1 LLTQM
6 GTSIGQVYADPRDY
20 NQDNYYSRDQGLKN
34 SHWQGKLA
42 EPLGLADKPV
52 ALEEMNLLLD
62 GKNLQGEPLRQHQ
75 AGKSLKG
82 LDITNSHPK
91 SWSLAVLVEK
101 NEQLHSAAREAN
113 TETLTFIENHLVHSR
128 QRKGGKEKV
137 QTGNALFFT
146 VEHDDSRSKDPQL
159 HYHNGLVNFT
169 QCPDGKY
176 RALDGR
182 QLLNRENKQLIGLW
196 HNNCLAYKAHQL
208 GHATVWDTKGNFE
221 LVRYNGPTLR
231 FFSQRSN
238 EIEAELAAQGLNRD
252 TAHKEKKDRIAHQL
266 RKEKTRDIIP
276 EKKLERVSGWQADLD
291 RLCPVAERIVP
302 DRVALERAYQAPHHP
317 GSTAELLDRSALS
330 LSQHRVAFSELQLL
344 KQALLQNQG
353 QYHPQSILAAIEQ
366 AKRQALIQT
375 NDGRLMRPQAVHRD
389 LDILSLARR
398 QQQQFTAI
406 ATVERCQAAIEN
418 HALNQGQSDALKML
432 VTTRDGVVC
441 VQGDAGVGKSRTLG
455 AFREIAEAQGDQL
468 RGLAPSAAAELELAN
483 KAGFQQHSTLDR
495 YLLESCNQLPRGEIL
510 VVDEAGMIG
519 SHKMQCLL
527 EKALQLDNRVIL
539 TGDVKQLGSIEAGNP
554 FLMMQQRGIATE
566 QIWENKR
573 QQHEGLKHV
582 ANLMAS
588 GQMAEA
594 IDQLDHMGAIQE
606 IEDSQERLRQAADM
620 YLSSPVDKSTLLIC
634 LTNAERQEL
643 TERIRQGLL
652 ERGDLKQESTSIS
665 TLVRKD
671 KNWDNFRSRQ
681 AASYEVGD
689 LLRFRREYAQ
699 FLKGE
704 NYQVVGTHSSPAQ
717 QSLTLK
723 DRQGN
728 LYELNLATCKER
740 DCYQSRQ
747 LEIRPG
753 EQMRFTQNNRQ
764 ADQFNG
770 LRFTVEKVNTDGTI
784 SIQTPKGTQTLTP
797 KDLAHSDYRYAS
809 TVHNAQGADAER
821 TIWLTGS
828 MLDQELTYVAGTR
841 AKHEFVVL
849 TENIDNLREAAGLSN
864 AKENAIDLMPQRSRQ
879 QQTAAQMPEQPIQQL
894 QPNPQYQEQPQME
907 EPRPRRSYQEIFADF
922 RSEAGLPKRPFL
934 AEQQP
939 IQKITTDNQQTVSQS
954 PQEQQQPQTLVE
966 QPHQSQPQ
974 TSAQN
979 QQTKPVQKPIPRHQQ
994 EPKSVPTQTQSTLEQ
1009 QQEFGRLVYSTTQS
1023 FGKEIGQGQRQLKLP
1038 NGEILEAR
1046 FPQYSVSVKKDG
1058 QVIFQAQHQK
1068 PQANSMSVEQ
1078 MQVCKQ
1084 QLQAINQGKSTQART
1099 QKISNSQSQGN
1110 SIGR

>member
-1 LLTQM
+1 M
-6 GTSIGQVYADPRDY
+6 GTSIGEVYADPRDY
-20 NQDNYYSRDQGLKN
+20 NQDNYYSRDEGLKK
-34 SHWQGKLA
+34 SQWQGKLA
-42 EPLGLADKPV
+42 EPLGLADKPI
-52 ALEEMNLLLD
+52 ALEDMNLLLD

-75 AGKSLKG
+75 SGKSLKG

-101 NEQLHSAAREAN
+101 NEHLHLAAREAN
-113 TETLTFIENHLVHSR
+113 TETLTFIEDHLVHSR
-128 QRKGGKEKV
+128 QGKGGKEKV

-159 HYHNGLVNFT
+159 HYHNGLLNFT

-176 RALDGR
+176 RTLDGR

-208 GHATVWDTKGNFE
+208 GHMTVWDTKGNFD
-221 LVRYNGPTLR
+221 LVRYNEPTLK

-252 TAHKEKKDRIAHQL
+252 SAHKEKKDRIAHQL
-266 RKEKTRDIIP
+266 RKEKTRDITP
-276 EKKLERVSGWQADLD
+276 EKKLERVSGWQANLD
-291 RLCPVAERIVP
+291 RLCPVAERIAP

-317 GSTAELLDRSALS
+317 GSTAELLDRAALN

-353 QYHPQSILAAIEQ
+353 QYHPQQLLVAMEQ
-366 AKRQALIQT
+366 AKRQTLIQT
-375 NDGRLMRPQAVHRD
+375 NDGRLMRPQAVQQD

-398 QQQQFTAI
+398 QQKQFTAI
-406 ATVERCQAAIEN
+406 ASIEQCQTVIEK
-418 HALNQGQSDALKML
+418 HSLNQGQSEAVKML
-432 VTTRDGVVC
+432 VTTQDGVVC
-441 VQGDAGVGKSRTLG
+441 IQGDAGVGKSRSLG
-455 AFREIAEAQGDQL
+455 AFREIAQACGYQL
-468 RGLAPSAAAELELAN
+468 RGLAPSAAAELELAA
-483 KAGFQQHSTLDR
+483 KAGIEQHSTLDR
-495 YLLESCNQLPRGEIL
+495 YLLESPNQLPRGEIL

-519 SHKMQCLL
+519 SQKMKSLL
-527 EKALQLDNRVIL
+527 EKAQQLDNRVIL

-554 FLMMQQRGIATE
+554 FLLLQQKGIATK
-566 QIWENKR
+566 QISENKR
-573 QQHEGLKHV
+573 QQDEGLKHV

-594 IDQLDHMGAIQE
+594 IDQLDYMGAIQE
-606 IEDSQERLRQAADM
+606 IEDSQERLRKAADM

-634 LTNAERQEL
+634 STNAERQEL

-652 ERGDLKQESTSIS
+652 ERGDLKQESATIS

-671 KNWDNFRSRQ
+671 KNWDNFRSTQ
-681 AASYEVGD
+681 AVSYEVGD
-689 LLRFRREYAQ
+689 LLRFRKEYAQ

-704 NYQVVGTHSSPAQ
+704 DYQVVDFHSSPAQ
-717 QSLTLK
+717 QSLTLR
-723 DRQGN
+723 DRRGN
-728 LYELNLATCKER
+728 LYELDLATCKER

-764 ADQFNG
+764 LDQFNG
-770 LRFTVEKVNTDGTI
+770 LRFTVEEVNPDGTI
-784 SIQTPKGTQTLTP
+784 SIQTPKGTQTLIT

-809 TVHNAQGADAER
+809 TVHSAQGADAER
-821 TIWLTGS
+821 TIWLTGA
-828 MLDQELTYVAGTR
+828 MLDRELTYVAGTR

-879 QQTAAQMPEQPIQQL
+879 QQTAAQMPEPPIQPP
-894 QPNPQYQEQPQME
+894 QPNPQYQEQPQMA
-907 EPRPRRSYQEIFADF
+907 EPRNRRSYQEIFTNF
-922 RSEAGLPKRPFL
+922 RSEAGLPKRSFL

-939 IQKITTDNQQTVSQS
+939 IPKITTNNQQTVSQP
-954 PQEQQQPQTLVE
+954 PQSQQQPQNPVE
-966 QPHQSQPQ
+966 QPHHQSQPQ
-974 TSAQN
+974 TSAHN
-979 QQTKPVQKPIPRHQQ
+979 QQTEPVQKPIPRHQQ
-994 EPKSVPTQTQSTLEQ
+994 EPKSVPTQTQSTPEQ
-1009 QQEFGRLVYSTTQS
+1009 QREFGRLVYSTTQS
-1023 FGKEIGQGQRQLKLP
+1023 FGKEVGQGKRQLELP

-1078 MQVCKQ
+1078 MQVCTQ

-1099 QKISNSQSQGN
+1099 QKISQSQSHGN
-1110 SIGR
+1110 SVGR